1 MPSLR
6 THRLSFA
13 NPWRAAAC
21 LVTLGVTFALPAA
34 AADVLHTEVSYRAG
48 RYTVLFEFQVAA
60 DTGAVYRL
68 LTDYDRL
75 DRLSRVV
82 QYSERLSPGDDGRTR
97 VRVVLE
103 SCVLFFCRRVRKL
116 ESITEYP
123 ETRILAEADPAES
136 DYRHSRVEWRIEAR
150 DGQARVRYQ
159 AEQEPAFFVPP
170 LIGPWLIS
178 SRIRSELALMA
189 ERLEQL
195 ARRPPGDA
203 P

>member
-1 MPSLR
+1 VSLA
-6 THRLSFA
+6 T
-13 NPWRAAAC
+13 PWRAAAC
-21 LVTLGVTFALPAA
+21 LVALGATFALPAA
-34 AADVLHTEVSYRAG
+34 AADVLHTEVSHRAG
-48 RYTVLFEFQVAA
+48 RYTVVFEFQVAA
-60 DTGAVYRL
+60 DAGAVYRR

-82 QYSERLSPGDDGRTR
+82 QHSERLPPGDDGRPR

-116 ESITEYP
+116 ESVTEYP
-123 ETRILAEADPAES
+123 ETRLLAEADPAES

-150 DGQARVRYQ
+150 DGQTRVSYLS
-159 AEQEPAFFVPP
+159 EQEPAFFVPP
-170 LIGPWLIS
+170 LIGPWIIS

-195 ARRPPGDA
+195 ANAAPGDV